1 MTLNSTDD
9 RGHSTR
15 NLSAA
20 PSHGRIKVVIATP
33 VKIVWNDRLRRTS
46 RPTQSNPYPMA
57 TAKKHEITVTT
68 RTTYI
73 PEQSDP
79 ESGRYVFAYTITLK
93 NTGSVAAQLISRH
106 WIITDANN
114 QVQEVRGLG
123 VVGEQPLLKSGESFD
138 YTSGTAIATPV
149 GTMRGSYQMV
159 AEDGLQFDAPIPEF
173 TLSMPRV
180 LH

>member
-1 MTLNSTDD
+1 M
-9 RGHSTR
+9 
-15 NLSAA
+15 
-20 PSHGRIKVVIATP
+20 RIAVATP
-33 VKIVWNDRLRRTS
+33 VKIVWNAHLRRVP
-46 RPTQSNPYPMA
+46 RLTQSNPSPMA
-57 TAKKHEITVTT
+57 TGKKHEITVTT

-93 NTGSVAAQLISRH
+93 NTGNVTAQLISRH
-106 WIITDANN
+106 WIITDAGN

-123 VVGEQPLLKSGESFD
+123 VVGEQPLLKPDESFE
-138 YTSGTAIATPV
+138 YTSGTSIATPV

-159 AEDGLQFDAPIPEF
+159 GEDGLQFEAPVPEF